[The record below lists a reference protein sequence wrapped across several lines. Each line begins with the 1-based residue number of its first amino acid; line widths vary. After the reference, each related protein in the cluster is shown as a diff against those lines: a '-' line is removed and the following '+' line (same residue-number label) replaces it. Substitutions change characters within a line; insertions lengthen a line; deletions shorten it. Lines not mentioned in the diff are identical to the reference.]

1 MEEVADQHEQH
12 EEQADHH
19 GGVDHH
25 EQVGEPA
32 WPHAPHNSI
41 QLFLK
46 RQSHHTQSSGKH
58 SVHFERNLKQKKYLK
73 KNNNQLS
80 SNNQKYETDLYSF
93 LEC

>member
-32 WPHAPHNSI
+32 GPHAPHNII

-46 RQSHHTQSSGKH
+46 HQHDSTTQSSVIH
-58 SVHFERNLKQKKYLK
+58 SVHFARNLK
-73 KNNNQLS
+73 
-80 SNNQKYETDLYSF
+80 
-93 LEC
+93 